1 MTLDYEQVFRQTKPV
16 EWSPERLFHVI
27 VVLGAAT
34 TTGAGC
40 AAKSH
45 SVPGSGGAGSSS
57 GGAGSSSGGMPTT
70 PGGGSWSIN
79 AAGSLGSGGA
89 SLAGSSG
96 AGEPGGEGG
105 AASRTPCEHDQ
116 QYLCYPI
123 DERVECYCDEN
134 APLSQADCPDR
145 TFECMSYDPPIGC
158 TCSYI
163 TGPK

>member
-1 MTLDYEQVFRQTKPV
+1 V

-27 VVLGAAT
+27 VVLGTAT
-34 TTGAGC
+34 TTAAGC

-45 SVPGSGGAGSSS
+45 SVPGSGGAGPSSGGAGSSS

-70 PGGGSWSIN
+70 PSGGSWSIN

-89 SLAGSSG
+89 ALAGGSG
-96 AGEPGGEGG
+96 TGEPGGEGG
-105 AASRTPCEHDQ
+105 TAARTPCEHDQ
-116 QYLCYPI
+116 QYLCSAVDHI
-123 DERVECYCDEN
+123 VQCACDEN
-134 APLSQADCPDR
+134 APLSEADCPGR
-145 TFECMSYDPPIGC
+145 AFECMSYDPPTGC